1 MGRQKIKNLHRDLL
15 REREREREE
24 ESKNRDLS
32 NRSLKK
38 DRGTESKEPTL
49 GSLERETEGKRGGEH
64 NRDLST
70 YLGISRK
77 RERGEERR
85 ARTEI

>member
-1 MGRQKIKNLHRDLL
+1 MGRQRVKNLHRDLSK
-15 REREREREE
+15 ERDRGREE

-32 NRSLKK
+32 NRSLKTDGRQK
-38 DRGTESKEPTL
+38 VKHLHMGLSKE
-49 GSLERETEGKRGGEH
+49 
-64 NRDLST
+64 
-70 YLGISRK
+70 

>member
-1 MGRQKIKNLHRDLL
+1 MGGQRVKNLHRDLSK
-15 REREREREE
+15 ERERGREE

-38 DRGTESKEPTL
+38 DRETESKGPIY
-49 GSLERETEGKRGGEH
+49 GYLE
-64 NRDLST
+64 
-70 YLGISRK
+70 

-85 ARTEI
+85 RARAEI

>member
-1 MGRQKIKNLHRDLL
+1 MK
-15 REREREREE
+15 ERERGRE

-38 DRGTESKEPTL
+38 DRGTESKGPTY
-49 GSLERETEGKRGGEH
+49 GYLE
-64 NRDLST
+64 
-70 YLGISRK
+70 

-85 ARTEI
+85 RARTEI